1 MIQQNLVAIT
11 FTKAWCVSSNATT
24 LSVCMQWWMRGAGQM
39 GAGQQP
45 EIDVAHISAWSWC
58 MVAAVALAAVL
69 CDASQYLVITVRNKL
84 AYSQYI
90 HSPLRGE
97 IQS

>member
-1 MIQQNLVAIT
+1 
-11 FTKAWCVSSNATT
+11 
-24 LSVCMQWWMRGAGQM
+24 
-39 GAGQQP
+39 
-45 EIDVAHISAWSWC
+45 
-58 MVAAVALAAVL
+58 MVAAVALAALL

-84 AYSQYI
+84 VYSQYI

>member
-1 MIQQNLVAIT
+1 MDGEE
-11 FTKAWCVSSNATT
+11 WNAVDTYGT
-24 LSVCMQWWMRGAGQM
+24 HLKLRSG
-39 GAGQQP
+39 
-45 EIDVAHISAWSWC
+45 C
-58 MVAAVALAAVL
+58 MVAVLAAVL

-97 IQS
+97 I

>member
-1 MIQQNLVAIT
+1 MDV
-11 FTKAWCVSSNATT
+11 
-24 LSVCMQWWMRGAGQM
+24 GQR

-45 EIDVAHISAWSWC
+45 QIDVAHRMGLWAAG
-58 MVAAVALAAVL
+58 MLVAVAFTAPL

-84 AYSQYI
+84 LYSQYI
-90 HSPLRGE
+90 YSPLRGE